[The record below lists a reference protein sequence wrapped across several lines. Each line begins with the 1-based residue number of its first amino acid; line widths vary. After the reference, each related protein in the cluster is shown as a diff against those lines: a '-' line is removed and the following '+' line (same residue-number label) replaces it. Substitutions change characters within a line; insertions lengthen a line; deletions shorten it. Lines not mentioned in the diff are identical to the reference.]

1 MLNKFVLPLMLLI
14 LCSTLWAQN
23 LEINPDRPDEYIV
36 QTGDTLWD
44 ISARF
49 LVEPWRWPEIWR
61 VNPEIA
67 NPHLIYPGDLI
78 RFFYDGDTPVLTVE
92 RRPPDETT
100 TTTTTSTVGRNVRLS
115 PEIRVSDR
123 REAIHTI
130 PIDAIREFLTR
141 PLVVT
146 DEQMDDWPY
155 ILSSHEQHLVLGTDL
170 DIYVRGLDENNLAG
184 NFSVY
189 RKGEELVSMSSGR
202 RERLG
207 YEAIFIGEVQVIEYG
222 DPSTVVMLDAALEA
236 REGDRLLPHTEDELY
251 TNFMP
256 NSPESDI
263 DASVIYARDVLSEIG
278 QYQVVVLDKGVSDG
292 VEVGNVFGVYE
303 PGKVIRDRIGNSRK
317 SFDDSALIDYLGK
330 TPRFGERVQLPDV
343 RAGVVMVFRTFDR
356 VSYALVM
363 EALRPIHIN
372 DMARSL

>member
-1 MLNKFVLPLMLLI
+1 MLNKYVFPLSLFI

-23 LEINPDRPDEYIV
+23 LEINPERPDEYIV

-44 ISARF
+44 ISATF

-61 VNPEIA
+61 VNPEIE

-92 RRPPDETT
+92 RRLPDDSTA
-100 TTTTTSTVGRNVRLS
+100 TSTGGRNVKMS
-115 PEIRVSDR
+115 PEIRVSSR

-146 DEQMDDWPY
+146 DEQMNDWPY
-155 ILSSHEQHLVLGTDL
+155 ILSSHEQHLVLGTDV
-170 DIYVRGLDENNLAG
+170 DIYVRGLDENNPA
-184 NFSVY
+184 NDYSIY
-189 RKGEELVSMSSGR
+189 RKGSELVSMSSGK
-202 RERLG
+202 REVLG
-207 YEAIFIGEVQVIEYG
+207 YEALFIGEVQVTDFG
-222 DPSTVVMLDAALEA
+222 DPSTVVMIDAASEA
-236 REGDRLLPHTEDELY
+236 REGDRLLPHTEKDLF

-256 NSPESDI
+256 NSPETDI
-263 DASVIYARDVLSEIG
+263 NASIIYARDVLSEIG
-278 QYQVVVLDKGVSDG
+278 QYQVVVLDKGASDG
-292 VEVGNVFGVYE
+292 IDVGNVFEVFE
-303 PGKVIRDRIGNSRK
+303 PGKIVRDSIGENRK
-317 SFDDSALIDYLGK
+317 SFEDSALIDYLGK
-330 TPRFGERVQLPDV
+330 MPRRGDPVQLPDV
-343 RAGVVMVFRTFDR
+343 RAGVIMVFRTFDR

-372 DMARSL
+372 DDARSL

>member
-1 MLNKFVLPLMLLI
+1 MLNKLVLPLSLLI

-36 QTGDTLWD
+36 QRGDTLWD

-92 RRPPDETT
+92 RGPSEDTT
-100 TTTTTSTVGRNVRLS
+100 ATSTVGRNVRLS

-155 ILSSHEQHLVLGTDL
+155 ILSSHEQHLVLGTEV
-170 DIYVRGLDENNLAG
+170 DIYIRGLDQNNPSDTY
-184 NFSVY
+184 SVY
-189 RKGEELVSMSSGR
+189 RKGAELVSTSSGR
-202 RERLG
+202 REVLG
-207 YEAIFIGEVQVIEYG
+207 HEAIFIGEVQVTDYG
-222 DPSTVVMLDAALEA
+222 DPATVVMISAELEA
-236 REGDRLLPHTEDELY
+236 REGDRLLSHTEDELY

-256 NSPESDI
+256 QSPETDV
-263 DASVIYARDVLSEIG
+263 DARVIYARDVLSEIG

-292 VEVGNVFGVYE
+292 VEVGNVFEVYE
-303 PGKVIRDRIGNSRK
+303 PGKVIRDNVGKTSK
-317 SFDDSALIDYLGK
+317 SFNDSALIEYLGK
-330 TPRFGERVQLPDV
+330 APSMGERVQLPDV
-343 RAGVVMVFRTFDR
+343 RAGIVMVFRTFDG

-363 EALRPIHIN
+363 EALRPIHI
-372 DMARSL
+372 DDIARSL